1 MLLKTGKDQSNNPT
15 VYGNIFLTLT
25 LATEILALTLNLV
38 LALAPMDL
46 ALAPMDLALV
56 TLDRA
61 LALPT
66 LPTLL
71 NLALATYPSQHPKLQ
86 R

>member
-15 VYGNIFLTLT
+15 VYGNICLTLT
-25 LATEILALTLNLV
+25 LATAILALTLNLA
-38 LALAPMDL
+38 LALAT
-46 ALAPMDLALV
+46 MDLALV
-56 TLDRA
+56 TLGRV

-71 NLALATYPSQHPKLQ
+71 NLALATYPIQHPKLQ
-86 R
+86 P